1 MAGRVEKWQSRRK
14 ERREERLEEMA
25 RRLAAG
31 GRPVVA
37 GGLVLKLVA
46 LGVLVAFGVLFY
58 LIINSWLDGFSEST
72 STAHFVV
79 ISLSKG
85 CRLASPLWVSRASI
99 RSG

>member
-1 MAGRVEKWQSRRK
+1 MGTLTGEGIRMVGRVEKWQSRRK

-46 LGVLVAFGVLFY
+46 LGVIVALGVVIYLV
-58 LIINSWLDGFSEST
+58 INSWLDAAG
-72 STAHFVV
+72 
-79 ISLSKG
+79 
-85 CRLASPLWVSRASI
+85 
-99 RSG
+99 